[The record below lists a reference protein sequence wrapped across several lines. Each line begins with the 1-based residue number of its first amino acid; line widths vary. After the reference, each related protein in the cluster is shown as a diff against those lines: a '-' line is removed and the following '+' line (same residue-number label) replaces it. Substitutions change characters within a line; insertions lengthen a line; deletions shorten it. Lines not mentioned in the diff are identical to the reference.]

1 MAKNEVK
8 LKVRVTEDGNLEVI
22 GKKAKKAAKGIDDVG
37 RSSQTADRNL
47 KGAAGASSN
56 TTKNFSKMAQGIT
69 GGLVPAYATL
79 AANVFAISAAF
90 NFFKNT
96 SDLSNLIEGQIQY
109 GNSTGLALK
118 TVTQGLREASGGMLG
133 FKEAAQAAA
142 IGVAKGFSPAQMEEL
157 AVGARKVSQ
166 ALGRNFED
174 SFDRL
179 VRGISKAE
187 PELLDELGITL
198 RLETAT
204 ENYAA
209 AIGKTANSLTA
220 AERSQAVFIETQR
233 QLQSQ
238 FKDFEGTTNPFV
250 ELGKTFEDI
259 VNAVTQ
265 FLAPVFEKVAKI
277 INENGVVAIAF
288 FGTIAAGIIKSM
300 PFVDQLK
307 EGMQNFADKQHTALE
322 QAKADLDAYKKKVES
337 TKSALMKTQAK
348 GASGV
353 QRGAQG
359 LVEAGSSSPV
369 LQRAAEGTMTGRDR
383 ANLKKALAAA
393 EVEYRRHGKITKGI
407 FKGVSIEIVR
417 DMNRSFNK
425 MTTSS
430 ASFASKVK
438 NLVPRSISFVN
449 VQMKKMGVFG
459 VKAFNALGGAAQK
472 AGKAMN
478 AAMKAT
484 VILGIVQMVYDMF
497 MSVLNAPATLMKNI
511 DKLISGIWNGFK
523 GLVNLVIGSINYV
536 IEQMNRIPGVDIETL
551 GLLETNTQLRLLQ
564 DTDLYEWAT
573 GFEAARQVVLK
584 FKDSLK
590 DAKDAAQDS
599 KKELRGILSG
609 IRDREF
615 TGDLTKA
622 GLQRAT
628 AVGSL
633 GISGTLEGLL
643 DDDFDAGQKKEIID
657 EYIKELGPSL
667 AELSPRLL
675 SYVREGNLKA
685 IRELEAQSLSWT
697 AGVNDLKEGIRE
709 LPTQISADN
718 LLGAEIY
725 LKNLNDLAE
734 QNDVLAVKLGETAM
748 SKYEFDQVFKDV
760 GGTAG
765 FLEQLTSLR
774 MAIDTNRTELNQ
786 LNMEKAKLGMLPPNL
801 RQEFERRLDL
811 EIQANN
817 LEKMRY
823 DLQSRNRQLN
833 LARGTEQE
841 IVIQQ
846 GIDKLQEQIALEE
859 TKYDQNLKQFSNI
872 AEIGMTVG
880 NTLESSLNQAF
891 TGIIQGTTSLKEAFK
906 NLAKNVLQSLAQVI
920 AKLLVTKI
928 LMSTLGGTTFG
939 NFLGIPTSPVT
950 AAKGG
955 VFSEGKKMYAT
966 GGIAKG
972 PRAGYP
978 AVLHGTEAVVPLP
991 DGKSIPVQMSGMGQN
1006 NNVTVNVAIDGQG
1019 RASSNTQQ
1027 DSAQAGN
1034 LGNIIAKAVQQEL
1047 QNQKRSGGIL
1057 NPYGVA

>member
-1 MAKNEVK
+1 
-8 LKVRVTEDGNLEVI
+8 
-22 GKKAKKAAKGIDDVG
+22 
-37 RSSQTADRNL
+37 
-47 KGAAGASSN
+47 
-56 TTKNFSKMAQGIT
+56 
-69 GGLVPAYATL
+69 
-79 AANVFAISAAF
+79 
-90 NFFKNT
+90 
-96 SDLSNLIEGQIQY
+96 
-109 GNSTGLALK
+109 
-118 TVTQGLREASGGMLG
+118 
-133 FKEAAQAAA
+133 
-142 IGVAKGFSPAQMEEL
+142 
-157 AVGARKVSQ
+157 
-166 ALGRNFED
+166 
-174 SFDRL
+174 
-179 VRGISKAE
+179 
-187 PELLDELGITL
+187 
-198 RLETAT
+198 
-204 ENYAA
+204 
-209 AIGKTANSLTA
+209 
-220 AERSQAVFIETQR
+220 
-233 QLQSQ
+233 
-238 FKDFEGTTNPFV
+238 
-250 ELGKTFEDI
+250 
-259 VNAVTQ
+259 
-265 FLAPVFEKVAKI
+265 
-277 INENGVVAIAF
+277 
-288 FGTIAAGIIKSM
+288 
-300 PFVDQLK
+300 
-307 EGMQNFADKQHTALE
+307 
-322 QAKADLDAYKKKVES
+322 
-337 TKSALMKTQAK
+337 
-348 GASGV
+348 
-353 QRGAQG
+353 
-359 LVEAGSSSPV
+359 
-369 LQRAAEGTMTGRDR
+369 
-383 ANLKKALAAA
+383 
-393 EVEYRRHGKITKGI
+393 
-407 FKGVSIEIVR
+407 
-417 DMNRSFNK
+417 
-425 MTTSS
+425 
-430 ASFASKVK
+430 
-438 NLVPRSISFVN
+438 
-449 VQMKKMGVFG
+449 MKKMGVFG

-991 DGKSIPVQMSGMGQN
+991 DGKSIPVSMSGAGGQQ